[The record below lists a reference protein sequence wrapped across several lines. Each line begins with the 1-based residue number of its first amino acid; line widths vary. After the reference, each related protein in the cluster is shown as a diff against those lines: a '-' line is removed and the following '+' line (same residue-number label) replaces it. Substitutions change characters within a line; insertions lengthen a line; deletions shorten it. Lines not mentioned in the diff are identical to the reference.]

1 MAQSQAQALTVSM
14 PVPQTINIEPSEHTS
29 QAQALT
35 VSMGTGYINVN
46 INPAQ
51 KLPTDGS

>member
-1 MAQSQAQALTVSM
+1 MAQSVAQQLTVSM
-14 PVPQTINIEPSEHTS
+14 PSPQTVNIGPTAATS

-35 VSMGTGYINVN
+35 VTMGTPYILVN

-51 KLPTDGS
+51 KLPVD

>member
-1 MAQSQAQALTVSM
+1 MAQSVAQQLTVSM
-14 PVPQTINIEPSEHTS
+14 PVPQELNIEPSENSS

-35 VSMGTGYINVN
+35 VSMGTGYIIVN

-51 KLPTDGS
+51 RLPVD